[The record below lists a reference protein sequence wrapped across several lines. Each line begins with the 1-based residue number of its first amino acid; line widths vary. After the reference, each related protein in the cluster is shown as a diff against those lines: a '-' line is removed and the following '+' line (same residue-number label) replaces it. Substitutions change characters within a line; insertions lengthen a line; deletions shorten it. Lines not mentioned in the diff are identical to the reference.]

1 MLGNSEL
8 KPLENDILPA
18 HRLLQIVGR
27 DVIKVENLKTP
38 PVSKIIICGLGSIFF
53 LDKRKSFSDPDCM
66 IQKFFTTLLLLLLTL
81 E

>member
-1 MLGNSEL
+1 
-8 KPLENDILPA
+8 
-18 HRLLQIVGR
+18 
-27 DVIKVENLKTP
+27 VENSKTP